1 MPNVSDYGTKGF
13 EFDFVSVLYKTFG
26 MLVSDVHVY
35 PVFTTEDKILA

>member
-1 MPNVSDYGTKGF
+1 MSLTMVLKDLSSISCQSY
-13 EFDFVSVLYKTFG
+13 LYKTFG